1 MPRRSEGPYIYQRPG
16 RRGWYA
22 YLSRDER
29 HISLET
35 DDEDQARLA
44 FADLLQ
50 RRAASGDAPAKGEL
64 GPIFVACA
72 HRARTN
78 HAQKY
83 AYDLNLKL
91 TALLVWLEGQ
101 RVTKL
106 AQVDLAL
113 VERFKA
119 DHLGSDKLKA
129 RSVNRYLDAWKKAM
143 RHAVDEGRAPKR
155 VLDAFRKLKEPR
167 PAPHQRGLTMEEIN
181 SFLCAVDDERDYWHF
196 RAVAGSGIRD
206 DEARHLLPDSA
217 HAHRLTISPQEP
229 GQCECHPRGWTTKNF
244 RYRDIPISAETAAA
258 ARSFAVVK
266 HSLTLDQKSVWKRLQ
281 AARKRAGHDWQWS
294 MHELRR
300 AWASHLLAD
309 GHKLADISRWCGH
322 ADVLTTMRY
331 LRVIEDTAP
340 DPASL
345 PL

>member
-1 MPRRSEGPYIYQRPG
+1 MYRRPG
-16 RRGWYA
+16 RRGLYA
-22 YLSRDER
+22 YLDRDNY
-29 HISLET
+29 HISLGT
-35 DDEDQARLA
+35 DDDAEGRLA
-44 FADLLQ
+44 LADLIQ
-50 RRAASGDAPAKGEL
+50 RRGTESHAPTKGEL
-64 GPIFVACA
+64 GPLFVRCA
-72 HRARTN
+72 RRAQTN

-91 TALLVWLEGQ
+91 TALLEWLGAQ
-101 RVTKL
+101 GVTRPAHVSL
-106 AQVDLAL
+106 AV

-119 DHLGSDKLKA
+119 AKIESGELTA

-143 RHAVDEGRAPKR
+143 KLAVDEGAAPRR
-155 VLDAFRKLKEPR
+155 VLENFRKLKEPR
-167 PAPHQRGLTMEEIN
+167 HVPHQRGLTMDEID

-206 DEARHLLPDSA
+206 DEARHLLP
-217 HAHRLTISPQEP
+217 RLVRGTMLVISPQNP
-229 GQCECHPRGWTTKNF
+229 GDCECHPRGWTTKNF
-244 RYRDIPISAETAAA
+244 RYREIPISHETAEAA
-258 ARSFAVVK
+258 ARFAEIK

-300 AWASHLLAD
+300 AWASHLLAG

-331 LRVIEDTAP
+331 LRVVEDEIP
-340 DPASL
+340 DPDDL
-345 PL
+345 PM